1 MRLPLTTNTWFSKGY
16 AVDTSRWQPHNVP
29 DEHDETEAYYSRFQ
43 IASLAFALS
52 AFTVTINI
60 ENLLDGNELD
70 VKAWSERGARFRKFA
85 EMHAEAP
92 KTGNQ
97 FRLAIDLLCQFI
109 SDRYYPETRSNQ
121 RTRIVSD
128 GGLASD
134 SWMIVD
140 GTQWKWKQYARAWDP
155 KSAKKAFGL
164 TPEKLN
170 HAFEALSS
178 QQANRDPLREWYQL
192 IDFVAPHQRDRLRGE
207 ALAAVTMR
215 GAASMLAMLH
225 RDLYGQDLGHPNEVH
240 KTITTHMPE
249 LDVRADVRRHMEFVV
264 NRFDLNPAPKLTLLV
279 EGASEAVAAKMVF
292 ERHFG
297 APAGTHQIEIVN
309 LGGVDNATGGKK
321 EDRFRAILRLV
332 DYLHHHQTFTFL
344 LLDNEN
350 YAQKLKK
357 AAKDLVS
364 TLHSSRH
371 ATRYEYIKVWRSSFE
386 FDNFS
391 ATEIAKAMTQL
402 ANGVV
407 FTPGEIVACKKASNP
422 GAALTNLYRTQTGAG
437 MNKIDLTAALVD
449 MMFEPSSSKALSNRP
464 LIKVLERVARLAAR
478 NPFPTMEE
486 SWERNQLSRFF
497 GKLRRSKKKTA
508 P

>member
-1 MRLPLTTNTWFSKGY
+1 
-16 AVDTSRWQPHNVP
+16 
-29 DEHDETEAYYSRFQ
+29 
-43 IASLAFALS
+43 
-52 AFTVTINI
+52 
-60 ENLLDGNELD
+60 
-70 VKAWSERGARFRKFA
+70 
-85 EMHAEAP
+85 
-92 KTGNQ
+92 
-97 FRLAIDLLCQFI
+97 
-109 SDRYYPETRSNQ
+109 
-121 RTRIVSD
+121 
-128 GGLASD
+128 
-134 SWMIVD
+134 
-140 GTQWKWKQYARAWDP
+140 
-155 KSAKKAFGL
+155 
-164 TPEKLN
+164 
-170 HAFEALSS
+170 
-178 QQANRDPLREWYQL
+178 
-192 IDFVAPHQRDRLRGE
+192 
-207 ALAAVTMR
+207 
-215 GAASMLAMLH
+215 MLAMLH